1 MGVEGADRY
10 PDYLVDVVARETF
23 EKDGLKDVAWA
34 DLPAV
39 DKAGWLETAKV
50 ILAARAAQT
59 DIKR

>member
-1 MGVEGADRY
+1 MGVEGEDRY
-10 PDYLVDVVARETF
+10 PDYLVDVVAREAF
-23 EKDGLKDVAWA
+23 EKDGLNGVSWA
-34 DLPAV
+34 NLPAV